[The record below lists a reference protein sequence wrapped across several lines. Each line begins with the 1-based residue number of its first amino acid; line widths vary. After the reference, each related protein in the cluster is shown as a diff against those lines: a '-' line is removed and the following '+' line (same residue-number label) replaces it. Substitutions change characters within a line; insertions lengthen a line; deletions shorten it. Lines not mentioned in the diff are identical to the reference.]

1 MEKPE
6 QVPKWENLS
15 RDILGI
21 IFGKLE
27 MMDVT
32 MGASRVC
39 TSWFLAA
46 QNGTLWNT
54 VNLVVSHEHSFF
66 YNPRVNNTKE
76 LVVGI
81 RMSERHYTIN
91 ITCMYLLPYAPHYRQ
106 IKQGQNNL
114 GNLLIE
120 ITKLSCT
127 APRNLFFNFYSYI
140 QDKELVLAAE
150 RMPNVEKLVL
160 PMWSSLSE
168 NSFRFAFSQ
177 WKNLRTLVIVKNP
190 LNTGTLE
197 LQAVGENCTN
207 LTNLKFVGLLDEHL
221 ADQIVLHLQVL
232 KRLSLRC
239 SFLYEQGLSRLVNG
253 LKNLEILNLS
263 HSLVV
268 SLFPHLHFRMVN
280 KIEDTLSMVSQK
292 IHKLITCPRFFDCG
306 ICADWL
312 HSAWSC
318 WKICK
323 YFELFWQKDEIE
335 EFNF

>member
-1 MEKPE
+1 MEIKSE
-6 QVPKWENLS
+6 QDPKWENLS
-15 RDILGI
+15 GDILGV

-46 QNGTLWNT
+46 QNSTLWNT
-54 VNLVVSHEHSFF
+54 INLVVSHENSFF
-66 YNPRVNNTKE
+66 YNPRVDP
-76 LVVGI
+76 LDLGMDI
-81 RMSERHYTIN
+81 RKRDRQNALN
-91 ITCMYLLPYAPHYRQ
+91 IGLYFSPYAPQYRQ
-106 IKQGQNNL
+106 IKEGQNNL
-114 GNLLIE
+114 RNLLIE

-127 APRNLFFNFYSYI
+127 APRNLFFNLYSYI

-177 WKNLRTLVIVKNP
+177 WKNLRTLVIIKNP

-221 ADQIVLHLQVL
+221 ADQIVLHLQSL
-232 KRLSLRC
+232 KILSLRC
-239 SFLYEQGLSRLVNG
+239 SFLYRRGLSRLLLNG

-263 HSLVV
+263 HSIVV
-268 SLFPHLHFRMVN
+268 DTFPKLHFR
-280 KIEDTLSMVSQK
+280 KLYEFDHSFETCTTILEDV
-292 IHKLITCPRFFDCG
+292 
-306 ICADWL
+306 
-312 HSAWSC
+312 
-318 WKICK
+318 
-323 YFELFWQKDEIE
+323 
-335 EFNF
+335 